1 MAIGKKEL
9 VDLVKE
15 KTGSSKEQAQKAI
28 EAVLESISDSLQKG
42 EEVRLIGFGTFA
54 SQRSEARNG
63 INPKTKE
70 PIKIAASNRA
80 SFKAGKELKEKL
92 NLAQG

>member
-15 KTGSSKEQAQKAI
+15 KTGGSKEQAQKAL

-54 SQRSEARNG
+54 SQRSEARKG

-70 PIKIAASNRA
+70 PIDIAASNRA
-80 SFKAGKELKEKL
+80 TFKAGKELKEKL
-92 NLAQG
+92 NLA